1 MRSTGWIVIGFLG
14 AGGGLVLLSYLLRT
28 VDRPPFSWLRNLL
41 EVPVGVALPSKEAP
55 GELYSRPYPKRLSLN
70 VLALILG
77 PVWYLLTGLWVHAS
91 ILFTLIFVSGGLL
104 APFVWLYCALKANED
119 LLEFRVARR
128 SVY

>member
-1 MRSTGWIVIGFLG
+1 MKSTGWMVIGFLA
-14 AGGGLVLLSYLLRT
+14 AGGGLLLLSYLIRA
-28 VDRPPFSWLRNLL
+28 VNRPPFSWLRNLL
-41 EVPVGVALPSKEAP
+41 ETPVGLALPSKEAP
-55 GELYSRPYPKRLSLN
+55 GELHYGPYPKRLSLN
-70 VLALILG
+70 VIALILG

-119 LLEFRVARR
+119 LLEFRVAGK